1 VRLKTLK
8 SAAFGLLGLL
18 LLGQAQALRAAD
30 WPSGVPTQPA
40 DPVTDLA
47 GMLSPSAADYLNQEL
62 RRQWQEGHFQLAILI
77 LPSLQD
83 RPIEDLSIQ
92 VARGWALGDKQASNG
107 VLLLVAAQD
116 HQMRIEVGSRLEG
129 VLPDIICRRII
140 GDVMAPR
147 LRQGDND
154 GAITAGAAAITAVLA
169 PQDPLAA
176 QAPSLDSDAS
186 ADAQDQDAGS
196 SAAKALAAG
205 GILGILLWLVGQP
218 MLWILLIW
226 LVLVI
231 LRRGG
236 GFGGGGFYGGGFGGG
251 GFGGGGFG
259 GGGGGF
265 GGGGGGFSGGG
276 ASGGW

>member
-1 VRLKTLK
+1 MRLRTLT

-18 LLGQAQALRAAD
+18 LLGQTRALRAAD
-30 WPSGVPTQPA
+30 WPSGVPAQPG

-47 GMLSPSAADYLNQEL
+47 GMLSPAATEHLNREL
-62 RRQWQEGHFQLAILI
+62 RRQWQEGHFQMAILI

-92 VARGWALGDKQASNG
+92 VARAWALGDKQASNG

-116 HQMRIEVGSRLEG
+116 HKMRIEVGSRLEG

-176 QAPSLDSDAS
+176 EAPSVDADSD
-186 ADAQDQDAGS
+186 ADAQDQGGAS
-196 SAAKALAAG
+196 SAGKALAAG
-205 GILGILLWLVGQP
+205 GILGILFWLLGQP
-218 MLWILLIW
+218 MLWILLVW
-226 LVLVI
+226 LLLSV

-276 ASGGW
+276 SSGGW

>member
-1 VRLKTLK
+1 MRLKTLR

-30 WPSGVPTQPA
+30 WPSGVPTQPS

-47 GMLSPSAADYLNQEL
+47 GMLSPAATDHLNQEL
-62 RRQWQEGHFQLAILI
+62 RRQWREGHFQLAVLI
-77 LPSLQD
+77 LPSLRD

-107 VLLLVAAQD
+107 VLLLIAAQD
-116 HQMRIEVGSRLEG
+116 HRMRIEVGSRLEG
-129 VLPDIICRRII
+129 DLPDIICRRII

-147 LRQGDND
+147 LRQGDPD
-154 GAITAGAAAITAVLA
+154 GAVTAGAAAITAVLA
-169 PQDPLAA
+169 PQDPLASE
-176 QAPSLDSDAS
+176 APAP
-186 ADAQDQDAGS
+186 DAQDQDGAS
-196 SAAKALAAG
+196 PAAKALAVG
-205 GILGILLWLVGQP
+205 GILGLLLWLMGQP
-218 MLWILLIW
+218 IVWILLIW
-226 LVLVI
+226 LVLSV

-276 ASGGW
+276 SSGGW